1 MDKPVSTTADRLASI
16 LLERGLK
23 PVDLHVLTGISKPS
37 ISQYMS
43 GAVKPKQDRIY
54 MMAKALDVDAVWLM
68 GYDVPKKTIKVS
80 ASFDTARK
88 IIPKAKNI
96 VPFTPSRVPLVGRIA
111 AGTPILAEQ
120 NIDGYENL
128 ADGVQADFC
137 LQVQGD
143 SMIGANIHN
152 GDIVFIRQQAEVE
165 DGEIAAVLVD
175 DSATLKRFYRHDGA
189 VELRPENP
197 RYRSMIFTA
206 DNCSNFRVLGKAV
219 ALQTLIE

>member
-1 MDKPVSTTADRLASI
+1 MVQNIGEYLAKRRQDLGLMQNEVGSYVGVSEGTVSRWESGYIKNMKRNNIYKLAQILRISPLVLLNDTIPADQ
-16 LLERGLK
+16 ENDM
-23 PVDLHVLTGISKPS
+23 P
-37 ISQYMS
+37 Q
-43 GAVKPKQDRIY
+43 
-54 MMAKALDVDAVWLM
+54 
-68 GYDVPKKTIKVS
+68 
-80 ASFDTARK
+80 
-88 IIPKAKNI
+88 AKNI
-96 VPFTPSRVPLVGRIA
+96 IPFNAKRVPLVGRIA

-143 SMIGANIHN
+143 SMIGANIHS
-152 GDIVFIRQQAEVE
+152 GDIVFIRQQEEVE

-197 RYRSMIFTA
+197 RYKSMIFTA
-206 DNCSNFRVLGKAV
+206 DNCQQFRVLGKAV
-219 ALQTLIE
+219 ALQTLIK

>member
-1 MDKPVSTTADRLASI
+1 MVQNIGEYLTKRRQEIGITQKDIAQYVGVSEGTISRWESGEIKNMKRNNIYKLGQI
-16 LLERGLK
+16 LRISPL
-23 PVDLHVLTGISKPS
+23 VLLN
-37 ISQYMS
+37 
-43 GAVKPKQDRIY
+43 D
-54 MMAKALDVDAVWLM
+54 
-68 GYDVPKKTIKVS
+68 TI
-80 ASFDTARK
+80 DDNDYT
-88 IIPKAKNI
+88 IPNAPNI
-96 VPFTPSRVPLVGRIA
+96 TPFNPSRIPLVGRIA

-143 SMIGANIHN
+143 SMIGANIHS

-206 DNCSNFRVLGKAV
+206 DNCNNFRVLGKAV
-219 ALQTLIE
+219 ALQTLIK